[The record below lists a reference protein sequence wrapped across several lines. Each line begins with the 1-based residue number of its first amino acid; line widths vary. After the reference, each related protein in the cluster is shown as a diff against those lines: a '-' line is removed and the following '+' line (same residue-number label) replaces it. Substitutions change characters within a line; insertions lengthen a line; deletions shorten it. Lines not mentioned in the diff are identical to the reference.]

1 MADSRLR
8 LMYVNGQRGK
18 NAKALHPL
26 TAQHA
31 EESSGSSNAYS
42 DMRLNELL
50 RVAVCVERFAERT
63 L

>member
-1 MADSRLR
+1 M
-8 LMYVNGQRGK
+8 Q
-18 NAKALHPL
+18 KALHPL